1 MVQAEQPQASAD
13 LIMSRAE
20 LVYVLNALQTNRIV
34 GIDLKEFGLTKQQ
47 FQDLLREGEQSL
59 LDRSLLE
66 VDDATQNRLLAPA
79 LVGMVG
85 ALAFRSIAVVL
96 VRGSRGEGQQMFVFN
111 LYQDT
116 MIEHTQPQEGVH
128 RLALIPTL
136 ADMYLRMEDLV
147 PLHPVTMEDRPKFI
161 IPQAEFEDIQRKVQ
175 EDEDVEAAG
184 ALATAGLDEELTP
197 SLVQAL
203 QNPMVALSLAFL
215 KCEED
220 RVVDARS
227 LAVFANEQSSWGIWS
242 RQEETDTPQFIIFPT
257 GINDVWLAFV
267 DWIELQEK
275 QTLAL

>member
-197 SLVQAL
+197 VLVQVL